1 MKKILL
7 AVMLAAGVLP
17 AMAGEYAYLAFTNTS
32 GITTSLSAVNLAAT
46 VSGSSLV
53 VTNDEGTVS
62 FALTE
67 LASMQFSTITP
78 ETALDNVLDGDQPVT
93 VLSISGTSLGSFDNL
108 VQAAQQLDKGTY
120 VIVQSGK
127 SQKLVVK

>member
-17 AMAGEYAYLAFTNTS
+17 TMAGEYAYLAFTNTS

-67 LASMQFSTITP
+67 LASMQFSTIAP

-93 VLSISGTSLGSFDNL
+93 VLSISGTSLGSFDSL
-108 VQAAQQLDKGTY
+108 VQAAQQLDRGTY